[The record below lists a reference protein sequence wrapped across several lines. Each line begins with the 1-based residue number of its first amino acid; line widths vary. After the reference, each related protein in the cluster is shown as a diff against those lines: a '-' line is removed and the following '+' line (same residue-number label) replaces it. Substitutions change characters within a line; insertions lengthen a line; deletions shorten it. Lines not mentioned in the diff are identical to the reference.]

1 MAYFHTYG
9 LPITLSNCSNNYGPY
24 QFPEKLIP
32 LMILNM
38 QARKPLPV
46 YGDGKNIRDW
56 LYVEDHNSAVWTIM
70 KHGRVGEKYNIGG
83 ETEWENIRLV
93 QELCRIYTELT
104 GVPLSE
110 ITSLITY
117 VKDRPGHDS
126 WFLFW
131 LTYQAVSL
139 VFMVSKQSKFLLGK
153 HCRPKAESSISAI
166 LSQLL
171 CFGY

>member
-1 MAYFHTYG
+1 
-9 LPITLSNCSNNYGPY
+9 
-24 QFPEKLIP
+24 
-32 LMILNM
+32 
-38 QARKPLPV
+38 
-46 YGDGKNIRDW
+46 
-56 LYVEDHNSAVWTIM
+56 M

-131 LTYQAVSL
+131 LTYQGVSL
-139 VFMVSKQSKFLLGK
+139 VFMVSKQSKFLLAK
-153 HCRPKAESSISAI
+153 HCRPRAESSISAI